1 MRNDPPGLVVFLDA
15 NVLARPVT
23 RSLLMFSSYTSDFT
37 VVWSDHVEREADRR
51 VRPGQ
56 ATARSVRERAALQL
70 TPVGTD
76 LSRFPKTDPKDRQV
90 LADGIAAGAAVIVT
104 EDVDDFSEVE
114 LVAAGVVAVNP
125 DLFLAQR
132 VSTDSYA
139 NAVRR
144 MAARMSRP
152 ARTPQL
158 LHARIGR
165 QHPMA
170 ATAHREAFEL
180 VPDAAVNNPP
190 AVLYRGD
197 RCLRCLDRGERMTAG
212 VCGDCR
218 VAGAAESASARADQ
232 AERPRRR

>member
-23 RSLLMFSSYTSDFT
+23 RSLLMFSSYTSNFT
-37 VVWSDHVEREADRR
+37 VGWSRHVEQEADRR
-51 VRPGQ
+51 MRPGQ
-56 ATARSVRERAALQL
+56 ATAQSVRERAASEL
-70 TPVGTD
+70 TPTGTD
-76 LSRFPKTDPKDRQV
+76 SSRFPKTDPKDRQV
-90 LADGIAAGAAVIVT
+90 LADATAAGAVVIVT

-114 LVAAGVVAVNP
+114 LAASGLVAVNP
-125 DLFLAQR
+125 DLFLAEC

-139 NAVRR
+139 QAVRR

-170 ATAHREAFEL
+170 ATTHKAAFD
-180 VPDAAVNNPP
+180 VAPDAATNNPP

-197 RCLRCLDRGERMTAG
+197 RCLRCLDSGKHMTIG
-212 VCGDCR
+212 VCWDCR
-218 VAGAAESASARADQ
+218 TAGAAEPASDQTHQ
-232 AERPRRR
+232 AEQPRRS